1 MSEVNT
7 LENYLSLWKQHS
19 KNISLPYN
27 DIDEKILT
35 DKYNYFWS
43 VDVIQEFLK
52 HWLKI
57 KDIEME
63 YLMGW
68 FATANE
74 EDPDDIDYYSQHF
87 KYYICIDWLYIF
99 YNY

>member
-35 DKYNYFWS
+35 DKYNCFWS
-43 VDVIQEFLK
+43 VDIIQEFLK

-68 FATANE
+68 FATANK